1 MKNYC
6 TVGLLPIF
14 LSGDSCLAQLLS
26 IIHGIHTNFDSNPP
40 VDMRGD
46 LLDISK
52 AFDRVYHKGLLF
64 KSYGVEGALLSLLEC
79 YHRDPKQRV
88 VLNDQTSD
96 WRKSSGV
103 PQGTVL
109 GPLFYS

>member
-1 MKNYC
+1 
-6 TVGLLPIF
+6 
-14 LSGDSCLAQLLS
+14 
-26 IIHGIHTNFDSNPP
+26 
-40 VDMRGD
+40 MRGD

-79 YHRDPKQRV
+79 YHWDPKQRV

-109 GPLFYS
+109 GPLFYSWYI